1 MLGGFLIL
9 LANNYALYRDGRE
22 DSLVL
27 I

>member
-9 LANNYALYRDGRE
+9 LANNCALYKGGKR

>member
-9 LANNYALYRDGRE
+9 LANNYALYRGGRG
-22 DSLVL
+22 DSLVF